1 MDIGLTWNNA
11 VGYADIAVV
20 DGDLG
25 IDLGL
30 TTAVI
35 ISLFTDAQAQPGDI
49 VLDASGDK
57 RGWWGD
63 SYEPQPASGVI
74 DFTGSRLWLITERGV
89 IVNDTLLEMQDHAT
103 NALAWMIDD
112 GIAASISATAS
123 AFGITGIGLA
133 IEIDQGTTVSAFDFA
148 WSNS

>member
-11 VGYADIAVV
+11 MGYADIAVI

-35 ISLFTDAQAQPGDI
+35 ISLFTDAEAQPGDV
-49 VLDASGDK
+49 VLDGSGDK

-63 SYEPQPASGVI
+63 GYSPAPANGMI
-74 DFTGSRLWLITERGV
+74 DFTGSRLWLITDRGV
-89 IVNDTLLEMQDHAT
+89 IVNNTLLEIQDHAT

-123 AFGITGIGLA
+123 AIGISGIGLA
-133 IEIDQGTTVSAFDFA
+133 LEIDQGTTVSAFDFQWA
-148 WSNS
+148 HS